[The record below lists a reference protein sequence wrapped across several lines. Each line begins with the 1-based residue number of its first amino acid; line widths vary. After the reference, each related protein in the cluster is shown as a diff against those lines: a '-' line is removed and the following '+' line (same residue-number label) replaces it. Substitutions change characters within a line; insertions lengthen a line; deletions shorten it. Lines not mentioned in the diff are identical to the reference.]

1 MTKMIKKFRQ
11 LKNQQ
16 EFADLHFDKH
26 TRKIKLC
33 CHIFF
38 EYVNSKLR
46 STLPEYQD
54 AKIHD
59 SKNGILL
66 CPECIIKR
74 MRLSRPK

>member
-1 MTKMIKKFRQ
+1 MRQ

-16 EFADLHFDKH
+16 ELADLHFDKH

-46 STLPEYQD
+46 STLPDYQNGN
-54 AKIHD
+54 IHD
-59 SKNGILL
+59 SNEGIIF
-66 CPECIIKR
+66 CPECVVKKLIGV
-74 MRLSRPK
+74 S

>member
-1 MTKMIKKFRQ
+1 MRQ

-16 EFADLHFDKH
+16 PLADLYFDKH
-26 TRKIKLC
+26 TKNIKLC

-46 STLPEYQD
+46 AILPDYQN

-66 CPECIIKR
+66 CPECIIQKLTSHSSIKV
-74 MRLSRPK
+74 MQD